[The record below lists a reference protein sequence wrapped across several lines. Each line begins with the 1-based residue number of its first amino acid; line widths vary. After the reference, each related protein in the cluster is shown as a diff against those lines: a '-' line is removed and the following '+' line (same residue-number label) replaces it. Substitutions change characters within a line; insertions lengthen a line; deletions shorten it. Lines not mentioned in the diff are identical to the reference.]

1 MQYQAAVLH
10 ATGGRHVI
18 EEVTLQPLA
27 PGDVLVRL
35 HASGL
40 CHTDLEVIDGAL
52 PYPLPIVLGHEGA
65 GVVERVGDAV
75 VHVKQGDHVVCSW
88 NPHCGHC
95 FFCERDQPILCEPF
109 TRHQPA
115 GRLPDG
121 GSRYRLA
128 DGRTLHHFSTT
139 STHAC
144 YTVVPESGAIA
155 VPREIPFDR
164 ACLIGCG
171 VMTGVGAACR
181 LARVEA
187 GASVAIVGC
196 GAVGLNAV
204 QGARLQR
211 AGTIVAIDRD
221 PARLAL
227 ARTLGATHLLGPDAG
242 DAGDVDEGCRDA
254 VRTLT
259 AGRGADVVFE
269 CAGGEAPLQLALDC
283 TRAGGQ
289 LVILGKVAVDT
300 RVSLRFGSLM
310 GERRIVRSSYG
321 GARPRRDFPWLAGLY
336 LDGLLKLDELITQR
350 LALARIDEGF
360 DAMRAGRTLR
370 TVLEIAH

>member
-1 MQYQAAVLH
+1 MRYRAAVLH
-10 ATGGRHVI
+10 ATGGRHAI
-18 EEVTLQPLA
+18 EEVELQPLA

-40 CHTDLEVIDGAL
+40 CHTDLEVIEGAL

-75 VHVKQGDHVVCSW
+75 VAVRPGDHVVCSW

-95 FFCERDQPILCEPF
+95 FYCERDQPILCEPYS
-109 TRHQPA
+109 RHQPA
-115 GRLPDG
+115 GRLLDG

-128 DGRTLHHFSTT
+128 GGRMLNHFSTT
-139 STHAC
+139 STHAQ

-171 VMTGVGAACR
+171 VMTGVGAAVR
-181 LARVEA
+181 LARVEPGSTA
-187 GASVAIVGC
+187 VVVGC
-196 GAVGLNAV
+196 GAVGLHAI
-204 QGARLQR
+204 QGARLQQ
-211 AGTIVAIDRD
+211 ADAIVAIDLD

-227 ARTLGATHLLGPDAG
+227 ARACGATHLLGPADG
-242 DAGDVDEGCRDA
+242 DAAAQVAA
-254 VRTLT
+254 VKALT
-259 AGRGADVVFE
+259 GGRGADFVFE

-283 TRAGGQ
+283 TRPGGS
-289 LVILGKVAVDT
+289 LTILGKVAVD
-300 RVSLRFGSLM
+300 RKVSLRFGSMM

-321 GARPRRDFPWLAGLY
+321 GARPRRDFPWLARLY
-336 LDGLLKLDELITQR
+336 LDGRLKLDELITQR
-350 LALARIDEGF
+350 LPLERIDEGF

>member
-1 MQYQAAVLH
+1 MRFKAAVLH
-10 ATGGRHVI
+10 ATGGRFSI
-18 EEVTLQPLA
+18 EDVRLEPLA
-27 PGDVLVRL
+27 PDDVLVRL

-65 GVVERVGDAV
+65 GVVERVGAAV
-75 VHVKQGDHVVCSW
+75 TRVRPGEHVVCSW

-95 FFCERDQPILCEPF
+95 FYCERDQPILCEPF

-115 GRLPDG
+115 GRLLDG
-121 GSRYRLA
+121 GSRYRLD
-128 DGRTLHHFSTT
+128 DGRLLHHFSVT
-139 STHAC
+139 SSHAQ
-144 YTVVPESGAIA
+144 YTVVPESGAIG
-155 VPREIPFDR
+155 VPSEMPFDR

-171 VMTGVGAACR
+171 VMTGVGAAVR

-187 GASVAIVGC
+187 GANVVVVGC

-204 QGARLQR
+204 QGARLQQ
-211 AGTIVAIDRD
+211 ADTIIAIDRD

-227 ARTLGATHLLGPDAG
+227 ARVLGATHLLGPTDG
-242 DAGDVDEGCRDA
+242 DAAAQLAA
-254 VRTLT
+254 VKALT

-269 CAGGEAPLQLALDC
+269 CAGGEAPLQLSLEC
-283 TRAGGQ
+283 TRPGGQ
-289 LVILGKVAVDT
+289 LVILGKVNVDRT
-300 RVSLRFGSLM
+300 VSLRFGSMM

-321 GARPRRDFPWLAGLY
+321 GARPRRDFPWLARLY
-336 LDGLLKLDELITQR
+336 LDGPLKLDELITQR
-350 LALARIDEGF
+350 LPLERIDDGF

-370 TVLEIAH
+370 TVLEIAQ

>member
-1 MQYQAAVLH
+1 MRYRAAVLH
-10 ATGGRHVI
+10 ATGGRHAI
-18 EEVTLQPLA
+18 EDVELQPLA
-27 PGDVLVRL
+27 PDDVLVRL

-40 CHTDLEVIDGAL
+40 CHTDLEVIEGAL

-65 GVVERVGDAV
+65 GVVERVGPAV
-75 VHVKQGDHVVCSW
+75 SRVKPGDHVVCSW

-109 TRHQPA
+109 ARHQPA
-115 GRLPDG
+115 GRLLDG

-128 DGRTLHHFSTT
+128 GGRMLSHFSTT
-139 STHAC
+139 STHAQ

-171 VMTGVGAACR
+171 VMTGVGAAVR
-181 LARVEA
+181 LARVEP
-187 GASVAIVGC
+187 GSTVVVVGC
-196 GAVGLNAV
+196 GAVGLHAI
-204 QGARLQR
+204 QGARLQQ
-211 AGTIVAIDRD
+211 ADAIVAIDLD

-227 ARTLGATHLLGPDAG
+227 ARTCGATHLLGPADG
-242 DAGDVDEGCRDA
+242 DAAAQVA
-254 VRTLT
+254 TVKALT
-259 AGRGADVVFE
+259 AGRGADFVFE
-269 CAGGEAPLQLALDC
+269 CAGGEAPLQLSLDC
-283 TRAGGQ
+283 TRAGGS
-289 LVILGKVAVDT
+289 LTILGKVNVD
-300 RVSLRFGSLM
+300 RKVSLRFGSMM

-321 GARPRRDFPWLAGLY
+321 GARPRRDFPWLARLY
-336 LDGLLKLDELITQR
+336 LDGRLRLDELITQR
-350 LALARIDEGF
+350 LPLERIDEGF